1 MKLLVKLLT
10 IPLDT
15 LSIAVLKM
23 HHYPALMDYMKF
35 DNKRTVAIRI
45 VQAVIKDKR
54 PLDKLRT
61 VDRLLDFIKPLVV
74 DDSEAGAKEE
84 PYEFSESQHLVSQ
97 LVHLVYH
104 PTSLNMYSELLNK
117 FIKVFNKGGTP
128 RMKYNCPSSIFGL
141 IKLS

>member
-1 MKLLVKLLT
+1 
-10 IPLDT
+10 
-15 LSIAVLKM
+15 
-23 HHYPALMDYMKF
+23 
-35 DNKRTVAIRI
+35 
-45 VQAVIKDKR
+45 VIKDKR

-61 VDRLLDFIKPLVV
+61 VDRLLDFIKPLVA

-128 RMKYNCPSSIFGL
+128 RMKYTCPSSIFGL

>member
-35 DNKRTVAIRI
+35 DNKRTVAVRI

-61 VDRLLDFIKPLVV
+61 VDRLLDFIKPLIA
-74 DDSEAGAKEE
+74 DDNEAGAKEE
-84 PYEFSESQHLVSQ
+84 PYEFAESQHLVS
-97 LVHLVYH
+97 
-104 PTSLNMYSELLNK
+104 
-117 FIKVFNKGGTP
+117 
-128 RMKYNCPSSIFGL
+128 
-141 IKLS
+141 